1 MDFLTHGPVDP
12 TVVLPFLAAV
22 ALMEL
27 TPGPNMGWLAIVS
40 LSQGRTAGLAAVAG
54 ITLGLTLWMVAAAF
68 GLTEVVLLWPALYQT
83 IRWAGVGF
91 LLWLA
96 WDAWR
101 STGDGA
107 AAPPAETRRRA
118 LFRRGLIGNLLNPK
132 AALLYIVLLPGF
144 IRPEHG
150 STLVQAL
157 TLGTLHVLVSIIV
170 HSIIVLTAARA
181 GGALLTRAQGPSLR
195 AAMALGL
202 VAIAVWTAWETR
214 AEPPEPRDPNQ
225 GGTTSVA
232 VR

>member
-1 MDFLTHGPVDP
+1 MEFLTHVPVDP
-12 TVVLPFLAAV
+12 TVILPFLAAV

-54 ITLGLTLWMVAAAF
+54 ITLGLTVWMVAAAF
-68 GLTEVVLLWPALYQT
+68 GLTEVVLVRPALYQA

-107 AAPPAETRRRA
+107 DAAPVETRRRA

-132 AALLYIVLLPGF
+132 AALLYVVLLPGF
-144 IRPEHG
+144 IRPAQG
-150 STLVQAL
+150 PLLAQAL
-157 TLGTLHVLVSIIV
+157 TLGSLHVVVSVII
-170 HSIIVLTAARA
+170 HSVIVMTAARA
-181 GGALLTRAQGPSLR
+181 GGALLTRAQGPGLR

-202 VAIAVWTAWETR
+202 VAVAVWTAWETR
-214 AEPPEPRDPNQ
+214 A
-225 GGTTSVA
+225 
-232 VR
+232 

>member
-1 MDFLTHGPVDP
+1 MEFLTHVPVDP

-27 TPGPNMGWLAIVS
+27 TPGPNMGWLAIIS

-54 ITLGLTLWMVAAAF
+54 ITLGLTLWMIAAAF

-107 AAPPAETRRRA
+107 DAAPVETRRRA

-132 AALLYIVLLPGF
+132 AALLYVVLLPGF
-144 IRPEHG
+144 IRPAQG
-150 STLVQAL
+150 PLLAQAL
-157 TLGTLHVLVSIIV
+157 TLGSLHVVVSVVV
-170 HSIIVLTAARA
+170 HSVIVLTAARA
-181 GGALLTRAQGPSLR
+181 GGALLTRAQGPRMR

-202 VAIAVWTAWETR
+202 VAVAVWTAWETR
-214 AEPPEPRDPNQ
+214 A
-225 GGTTSVA
+225 
-232 VR
+232 

>member
-1 MDFLTHGPVDP
+1 MEFLTHVPVDP

-68 GLTEVVLLWPALYQT
+68 GLTEVVLIRPALYQA

-107 AAPPAETRRRA
+107 AKAPVEMRRRA

-132 AALLYIVLLPGF
+132 AALLYVVLLPGF
-144 IRPEHG
+144 IRPAQG
-150 STLVQAL
+150 PLLAQAL
-157 TLGTLHVLVSIIV
+157 TLGSLHVVVSVIV
-170 HSIIVLTAARA
+170 HSVIVLTAARA
-181 GGALLTRAQGPSLR
+181 GGALLTRAQGPRMR

-202 VAIAVWTAWETR
+202 VAVAVWTAWETR
-214 AEPPEPRDPNQ
+214 A
-225 GGTTSVA
+225 
-232 VR
+232 

>member
-1 MDFLTHGPVDP
+1 MEFLTHVPVDP

-27 TPGPNMGWLAIVS
+27 TPGPNMGWLAIIS

-107 AAPPAETRRRA
+107 DAAPIETRRRA

-132 AALLYIVLLPGF
+132 AALLYVVLLPGF
-144 IRPEHG
+144 IRPAQG
-150 STLVQAL
+150 PLLAQAL
-157 TLGTLHVLVSIIV
+157 TLGSLHVVVSVIV
-170 HSIIVLTAARA
+170 HSVIVLTAARA
-181 GGALLTRAQGPSLR
+181 GGALLTRAQGPRMR

-202 VAIAVWTAWETR
+202 VAVAVWTAWETR
-214 AEPPEPRDPNQ
+214 A
-225 GGTTSVA
+225 
-232 VR
+232 

>member
-1 MDFLTHGPVDP
+1 MDVLMSSPVDP
-12 TVVLPFLAAV
+12 AVVLPFLGAV

-27 TPGPNMGWLAIVS
+27 TPGPNMGWLALVS

-101 STGDGA
+101 STGDGED
-107 AAPPAETRRRA
+107 APPIETRRRA

-132 AALLYIVLLPGF
+132 AALLYVVLLPGF
-144 IRPEHG
+144 IRPAQG
-150 STLVQAL
+150 PLLAQAL
-157 TLGTLHVLVSIIV
+157 TLGSLHVVVSVIV
-170 HSIIVLTAARA
+170 HSVIVLTAARA
-181 GGALLTRAQGPSLR
+181 GGALLTRAQGPRMR

-202 VAIAVWTAWETR
+202 VAVAVWTAWETR
-214 AEPPEPRDPNQ
+214 
-225 GGTTSVA
+225 T
-232 VR
+232 

>member
-1 MDFLTHGPVDP
+1 MEFLTHVPVDP

-107 AAPPAETRRRA
+107 GAVPIETRRRA

-132 AALLYIVLLPGF
+132 AALLYVVLLPGF
-144 IRPEHG
+144 IRPAQG
-150 STLVQAL
+150 PLLAQAL
-157 TLGTLHVLVSIIV
+157 TLGSLHVVVSVVV
-170 HSIIVLTAARA
+170 HSVIVLTAARA
-181 GGALLTRAQGPSLR
+181 GGALLTRAQGPRMR

-202 VAIAVWTAWETR
+202 VAVAVWTAWETR
-214 AEPPEPRDPNQ
+214 A
-225 GGTTSVA
+225 
-232 VR
+232 

>member
-1 MDFLTHGPVDP
+1 MQPPIDP
-12 TVVLPFLAAV
+12 TVVAPFLVAV

-27 TPGPNMGWLAIVS
+27 TPGPNMGWLALVS
-40 LSQGRTAGLAAVAG
+40 LSQGRAAGLAAVVG

-68 GLTEVVLLWPALYQT
+68 GLTEVVLRWPALYQA

-107 AAPPAETRRRA
+107 AKAPVEMRARA

-132 AALLYIVLLPGF
+132 AALLYVVLLPGF
-144 IRPEHG
+144 IRPAHG
-150 STLVQAL
+150 STLTQAL
-157 TLGTLHVLVSIIV
+157 TLGSLHVVVSVVV
-170 HSIIVLTAARA
+170 HAIIVLTAARA
-181 GGALLTRAQGPSLR
+181 GGALLTRAQGPAMR

-202 VAIAVWTAWETR
+202 VAIALWTAWETK
-214 AEPPEPRDPNQ
+214 
-225 GGTTSVA
+225 V
-232 VR
+232 

>member
-1 MDFLTHGPVDP
+1 MEFLTHLPVDP
-12 TVVLPFLAAV
+12 SVILPFLAAV

-54 ITLGLTLWMVAAAF
+54 ITLGLTLWMGAAAF
-68 GLTEVVLLWPALYQT
+68 GLTEGVLIRPALYQA

-107 AAPPAETRRRA
+107 DAAPIETRRRA

-132 AALLYIVLLPGF
+132 AALLYVVLLPGF
-144 IRPEHG
+144 IRPAQG
-150 STLVQAL
+150 PLLAQAL
-157 TLGTLHVLVSIIV
+157 TLGSLHVVVSVVV
-170 HSIIVLTAARA
+170 HAVIVLTAARA
-181 GGALLTRAQGPSLR
+181 GGALLTRAQGPGMR

-202 VAIAVWTAWETR
+202 VAVAVWTAWETR
-214 AEPPEPRDPNQ
+214 A
-225 GGTTSVA
+225 
-232 VR
+232 

>member
-1 MDFLTHGPVDP
+1 MEFLTHVPVDP
-12 TVVLPFLAAV
+12 TVALPFLAAV

-107 AAPPAETRRRA
+107 DAAPIETRRRA

-132 AALLYIVLLPGF
+132 AALLYVILLPGF
-144 IRPEHG
+144 IRPAQG
-150 STLVQAL
+150 PLLAQAL
-157 TLGTLHVLVSIIV
+157 TLGSLHVVVSVIV
-170 HSIIVLTAARA
+170 HSVIVLTAARA
-181 GGALLTRAQGPSLR
+181 GGALLTSAQGPRMR

-202 VAIAVWTAWETR
+202 IAVAVWTAWETR
-214 AEPPEPRDPNQ
+214 A
-225 GGTTSVA
+225 
-232 VR
+232 

>member
-1 MDFLTHGPVDP
+1 MEFLTHVPVDP

-68 GLTEVVLLWPALYQT
+68 GLTEVVLVRPALYQA

-107 AAPPAETRRRA
+107 DAAPIETRRRA

-132 AALLYIVLLPGF
+132 AALLYVVLLPGF
-144 IRPEHG
+144 IRPAQG
-150 STLVQAL
+150 PLLAQAL
-157 TLGTLHVLVSIIV
+157 TLGSLHVVVSVIV

-181 GGALLTRAQGPSLR
+181 GGALLTRAQGPGMR

-202 VAIAVWTAWETR
+202 VAVAVWTAWETR
-214 AEPPEPRDPNQ
+214 A
-225 GGTTSVA
+225 
-232 VR
+232 

>member
-1 MDFLTHGPVDP
+1 MEFLTLVPVDP

-40 LSQGRTAGLAAVAG
+40 LSQDRTAGLAAVAG

-107 AAPPAETRRRA
+107 DAAPIETRRRA

-132 AALLYIVLLPGF
+132 AALLYVVLLPGF
-144 IRPEHG
+144 IRPAQG
-150 STLVQAL
+150 PLLAQAL
-157 TLGTLHVLVSIIV
+157 TLGSLHVVVSVIV
-170 HSIIVLTAARA
+170 HSVIVLTAARA
-181 GGALLTRAQGPSLR
+181 GGALLTRAQGPRMR

-202 VAIAVWTAWETR
+202 VAVAVWTAWETR
-214 AEPPEPRDPNQ
+214 A
-225 GGTTSVA
+225 
-232 VR
+232 

>member
-1 MDFLTHGPVDP
+1 MEFLTHVPVDQ

-107 AAPPAETRRRA
+107 DAAPVETRRRA

-132 AALLYIVLLPGF
+132 AALLYVVLLPGF
-144 IRPEHG
+144 IRPAQG
-150 STLVQAL
+150 PLLAQAL
-157 TLGTLHVLVSIIV
+157 TLGSLHIVVSVIV
-170 HSIIVLTAARA
+170 HSVIVLTAARA
-181 GGALLTRAQGPSLR
+181 GGALLTRAQGPRMR

-202 VAIAVWTAWETR
+202 VAVAVWTAWETR
-214 AEPPEPRDPNQ
+214 A
-225 GGTTSVA
+225 
-232 VR
+232 

>member
-1 MDFLTHGPVDP
+1 MEFLTHGPVDP

-40 LSQGRTAGLAAVAG
+40 LSHGRTAGLAAVAG

-107 AAPPAETRRRA
+107 DAAPIEMRRRA

-132 AALLYIVLLPGF
+132 AALLYVVLLPGF
-144 IRPEHG
+144 IRPAQG
-150 STLVQAL
+150 PLLAQAL
-157 TLGTLHVLVSIIV
+157 TLGSLHVVVSVIV
-170 HSIIVLTAARA
+170 HSVIVLTAARA
-181 GGALLTRAQGPSLR
+181 GGALLTRAQGPRMR

-202 VAIAVWTAWETR
+202 VAVAVWTAWETR
-214 AEPPEPRDPNQ
+214 A
-225 GGTTSVA
+225 
-232 VR
+232 

>member
-1 MDFLTHGPVDP
+1 MKFLTHVPVDP

-54 ITLGLTLWMVAAAF
+54 ITLGLTVWMVAAAF

-107 AAPPAETRRRA
+107 DAAPIETRRRA

-132 AALLYIVLLPGF
+132 AALLYVVLLPGF
-144 IRPEHG
+144 IRPAQG
-150 STLVQAL
+150 PLLAQAL
-157 TLGTLHVLVSIIV
+157 TLGSLHVVVSVIV
-170 HSIIVLTAARA
+170 HSVIVLTAARA
-181 GGALLTRAQGPSLR
+181 GGALLTRAQGPRMR

-202 VAIAVWTAWETR
+202 VAVAVWTAWETR
-214 AEPPEPRDPNQ
+214 A
-225 GGTTSVA
+225 
-232 VR
+232 

>member
-1 MDFLTHGPVDP
+1 MEFLTHVPVDP
-12 TVVLPFLAAV
+12 TVILPFLAAV

-54 ITLGLTLWMVAAAF
+54 ITLGLTVWMVAAAF
-68 GLTEVVLLWPALYQT
+68 GLTEVVLIRPALYQA

-107 AAPPAETRRRA
+107 DAAPVETRRRA

-132 AALLYIVLLPGF
+132 AALLYVVLLPGF
-144 IRPEHG
+144 IRPAQG
-150 STLVQAL
+150 PLLAQAL
-157 TLGTLHVLVSIIV
+157 TLGSLHVVVSVIV
-170 HSIIVLTAARA
+170 HAVIVLTAARA
-181 GGALLTRAQGPSLR
+181 GGALLTRAQGPGMR

-202 VAIAVWTAWETR
+202 VAVAVWTAWETR
-214 AEPPEPRDPNQ
+214 A
-225 GGTTSVA
+225 
-232 VR
+232 

>member
-1 MDFLTHGPVDP
+1 MIAHSAWLVDP
-12 TVVLPFLAAV
+12 SVVGPFLIAV
-22 ALMEL
+22 ALIEL

-107 AAPPAETRRRA
+107 DAAPVETRRRA

-132 AALLYIVLLPGF
+132 AALLYVVLLPGF
-144 IRPEHG
+144 IRPAQG
-150 STLVQAL
+150 PLLAQAL
-157 TLGTLHVLVSIIV
+157 TLGSLHVVVSVVV
-170 HSIIVLTAARA
+170 HSVIVLTAARA
-181 GGALLTRAQGPSLR
+181 GGALLTRAQGPRMR

-202 VAIAVWTAWETR
+202 VAVAVWTAWETR
-214 AEPPEPRDPNQ
+214 A
-225 GGTTSVA
+225 
-232 VR
+232 

>member
-1 MDFLTHGPVDP
+1 MEFLTHVPVDP

-107 AAPPAETRRRA
+107 DARAHRDAAARPVPAGADRQPAEPQGGPA
-118 LFRRGLIGNLLNPK
+118 LCRPVARLPSDRHKAWRGP
-132 AALLYIVLLPGF
+132 ALG
-144 IRPEHG
+144 G
-150 STLVQAL
+150 
-157 TLGTLHVLVSIIV
+157 LHVVNVMV
-170 HSIIVLTAARA
+170 HSVIVLTAARA
-181 GGALLTRAQGPSLR
+181 GGALLTRAQGPRMR

-202 VAIAVWTAWETR
+202 VAVAVWTAWETR
-214 AEPPEPRDPNQ
+214 A
-225 GGTTSVA
+225 
-232 VR
+232 